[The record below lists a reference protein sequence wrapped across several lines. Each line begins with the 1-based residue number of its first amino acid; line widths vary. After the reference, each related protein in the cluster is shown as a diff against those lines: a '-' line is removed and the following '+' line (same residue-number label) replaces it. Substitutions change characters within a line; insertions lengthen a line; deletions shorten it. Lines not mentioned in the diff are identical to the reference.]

1 MDDSNSTENLVNVLV
16 VDDSPD
22 NLRIITEILKNQG
35 WKVRVATSGKMA
47 MQTSLKEPPHLILLD
62 INLPDLDG
70 FGVCRRLKETPETRD
85 VPVIFLT
92 GRDNVD
98 DEVRGFHYG
107 AVDFVTKPI
116 EERRLVARVR
126 THLELTLTRAQLAAQ
141 NEELRKAAELREEV
155 DRMTQQD
162 LKRPLNS
169 VLSLSNSLLQET
181 KLDEQQMRWV
191 KFIQESAQR
200 MLHLIQRTTDMY
212 RMETGTYP
220 LTPENV
226 DIVKVVRSVF
236 DASEQKRGYKNLR
249 FRFLIDNS
257 EPKSSMR
264 YYVWAEELLFFL
276 LLDILIKSAV
286 DAAPNDSVVTL
297 SCNRMGS
304 GGIFSVHN
312 MGLVPENRRE
322 NFFAKQIPTMRKGTD
337 GLGLYS
343 AWLITHVHGGSIEME
358 TRELE
363 GTVITAIL
371 PGVQEGT
378 LPEVY

>member
-1 MDDSNSTENLVNVLV
+1 MEENQLSENFVNVLV

-22 NLRIITEILKNQG
+22 NLRIITEVLKNQG

-47 MQTSLKEPPHLILLD
+47 IQTSLKEPPHLILLD
-62 INLPDLDG
+62 VNLPDLDG
-70 FGVCRRLKETPETRD
+70 FGVCRRLKETPEIRD
-85 VPVIFLT
+85 VPIIFLT
-92 GRDNVD
+92 GRDNLD
-98 DEVRGFHYG
+98 DEVRAFHYG

-141 NEELRKAAELREEV
+141 YEELQKAAELREEV

-181 KLDEQQMRWV
+181 KLDEQQIRWV

-200 MLHLIQRTTDMY
+200 MLHQIQRTTDMY
-212 RMETGTYP
+212 RMETGTYL

-236 DASEQKRGYKNLR
+236 EASEQRRSYKNLR

-257 EPKSSMR
+257 EPKSGFR
-264 YYVWAEELLFFL
+264 YFVWVEELLFFL
-276 LLDILIKSAV
+276 LLDILIKYAV
-286 DAAPNDSVVTL
+286 EAAPNDTVVTL
-297 SCNRMGS
+297 SCNRMGN

-312 MGLVPENRRE
+312 MGVVPENRRE
-322 NFFAKQIPTMRKGTD
+322 NFFAKQSSSLKKGTD
-337 GLGLYS
+337 SLGLYS
-343 AWLITHVHGGSIEME
+343 AWLIAKVHGGSIEME

-371 PGVQEGT
+371 PGMQEAS
-378 LPEVY
+378 LPDA